1 MAIVR
6 RGEGGQMTGRGR
18 EWDPFE
24 TMRQLLS
31 WDPFQEMVPRVWR
44 GGEER
49 GMAFVPS
56 FDVRETKDAYVFKAD
71 LPGFKEQDLDI
82 NLTGNRLTISGK
94 REMEKVEDN
103 DRYYCCER
111 SHGSFTRVFTLPEG
125 VNVDQVQADLKD
137 GVLGIHVPKTPE
149 TQPKRIQLGG
159 GTQTGEKKVK
169 A

>member
-6 RGEGGQMTGRGR
+6 RGESSPVLSRGR
-18 EWDPFE
+18 EMDPFE

-44 GGEER
+44 GMEER
-49 GMAFVPS
+49 GMAFVPA
-56 FDVRETKDAYVFKAD
+56 FDVRETKDGYVFKAD
-71 LPGFKEQDLDI
+71 LPGFKEQDIDI

-94 REMEKVEDN
+94 REAEKVEDN
-103 DRYYCCER
+103 DRYYASER
-111 SHGSFTRVFTLPEG
+111 TYGTFTRVFTLPEG
-125 VNVDQVQADLKD
+125 VNTDQCHADLKE
-137 GVLGIHVPKTPE
+137 GVLNIHIPKSPE

-159 GTQTGEKKVK
+159 TQTAGEKKVK

>member
-49 GMAFVPS
+49 GVAFVPT

-125 VNVDQVQADLKD
+125 INADQCQADLKD
-137 GVLGIHVPKTPE
+137 GVLNIHIPKSPE
-149 TQPKRIQLGG
+149 TQPKRIQLGASQ
-159 GTQTGEKKVK
+159 TTGEKKVK